1 MNVQQETALAAIR
14 ADFIRDTI
22 DSAPQD
28 SSFLFKQMAMVNAE
42 DYAMKMITK
51 ENMQS
56 YDVKNRLTNTG
67 TATNGKK

>member
-22 DSAPQD
+22 DSAPKD